1 MAYLSLHQRKE
12 GIYLTSEVESR
23 SPAFWTEALSGN
35 TFKLPVQPNSGCRN
49 LIAADGT
56 GNGDIVGDVA
66 VPRGQFKPSQPH
78 GAESKAGLRRS
89 ASMAAGLCFRCL
101 WAGAL
106 TDAEPREGEGPER
119 TRTTCGRCH
128 WLGLG
133 RAHDWRVLT
142 DELQEHFAEV
152 QVGVFAHA
160 PTEHSGSGT
169 GRAWPGCVSSLVWN

>member
-1 MAYLSLHQRKE
+1 MTLLVMLLSQE
-12 GIYLTSEVESR
+12 ASS
-23 SPAFWTEALSGN
+23 SPVSPMGQKAKLALGGQLAWLLVYASG
-35 TFKLPVQPNSGCRN
+35 VS
-49 LIAADGT
+49 
-56 GNGDIVGDVA
+56 
-66 VPRGQFKPSQPH
+66 
-78 GAESKAGLRRS
+78 
-89 ASMAAGLCFRCL
+89 

-160 PTEHSGSGT
+160 PTEHSGPGT